1 MQMFFKK
8 GCLYITFAACFIAA
22 ACAKTEETEIL
33 IETSPTSLKKDKEVV
48 EVHPINIYLPEKTI
62 NVEIPEESIK
72 VNVPNINVKVP
83 ENSILVNLPTIKV
96 DLTVPNEA
104 IKITFPNQ
112 TVNLKIPKD
121 SINLQMK
128 GSPLLWITVIVS
140 VITLILSIITLLDR
154 IKKEKKEDNKSV
166 FDDYWFRNVIH
177 PECLKA
183 FSSLVDN
190 IKKDI
195 NEGSVDQSIHGAKAS
210 LHNLELLPG
219 GKDTQIILSESLII
233 VEDDIALYRAY
244 KEEGLSK
251 EDVLSLNLA
260 KELLTDDINNYCNR
274 ITLEFHTELVKFHK
288 QLLINIV

>member
-8 GCLYITFAACFIAA
+8 GCLYITFAVCFIAV
-22 ACAKTEETEIL
+22 ACAKTQETEIL
-33 IETSPTSLKKDKEVV
+33 IETSLTSLKKDKEVV
-48 EVHPINIYLPEKTI
+48 EVHPINIYLPENTI
-62 NVEIPEESIK
+62 NVEIPEKSIK
-72 VNVPNINVKVP
+72 VKVPNINVEVP
-83 ENSILVNLPTIKV
+83 ESSILVNLPTIKV

-104 IKITFPNQ
+104 IKIIIPNQ
-112 TVNLKIPKD
+112 AVNIQVPKD

-140 VITLILSIITLLDR
+140 VITLILSIITLFDR

-190 IKKDI
+190 IKSDI
-195 NEGSVDQSIHGAKAS
+195 TDNSVDKSIHGAKAS

-219 GKDTQIILSESLII
+219 GKGTQVRLGESLII

-244 KEEGLSK
+244 KEGGLP
-251 EDVLSLNLA
+251 EEEVLSLNLA
-260 KELLTDDINNYCNR
+260 TELLADDINNYCNR